1 MLQISRKQY
10 KKWKFEIIDKERYF
24 RVNRKDLEAESDV
37 ANWPQIFDK
46 CHPKK
51 QKYRRELTPNAK
63 FQQYWVFVSS
73 IGTWGDKAESH
84 KIDNP
89 NFLNY

>member
-24 RVNRKDLEAESDV
+24 RVTRKDLEAESDV

-46 CHPKK
+46 CHPKNK
-51 QKYRRELTPNAK
+51 NTDVN
-63 FQQYWVFVSS
+63 
-73 IGTWGDKAESH
+73 
-84 KIDNP
+84 
-89 NFLNY
+89 